1 MIREIEKLGEGQGT
15 DKTERK
21 AFVLTKVFPVI
32 GYQLYQIAIVQEDLA
47 NSGAILSERKV
58 TLKTLHDIIYQ
69 MLDFFKTYP
78 ETLQGF
84 PEYEDETDFNN
95 LLESWE
101 DFEDSI
107 KTKTKKAEKKRN
119 TYIPVTETP
128 LIFLP
133 MMQAKARKYFRFH
146 MITIGIFLRPS
157 TLQIFIGCFYTAAT
171 IGKR

>member
-1 MIREIEKLGEGQGT
+1 MIREIEKLGECQGT

-69 MLDFFKTYP
+69 MLDFFESYP

-84 PEYEDETDFNN
+84 PEYEDEMNSIN
-95 LLESWE
+95 LFEAWE
-101 DFEDSI
+101 NFI
-107 KTKTKKAEKKRN
+107 KTKIEKDKEPKKR
-119 TYIPVTETP
+119 
-128 LIFLP
+128 L
-133 MMQAKARKYFRFH
+133 AARKR
-146 MITIGIFLRPS
+146 G
-157 TLQIFIGCFYTAAT
+157 
-171 IGKR
+171 